1 MKTPRLIAIA
11 LAILLVLAGCG
22 KRETDVEAGIR
33 TQTLLVGNG
42 GEPES
47 LDPHLQNSIPEGSI
61 SNALFEG
68 LTTLDP
74 TTLEPNPAAAT
85 SWAVSADGLVYT
97 FHLRPEARWSNG
109 EPVTAYDFAFAFQ
122 RILKPE
128 CAAIGAF
135 LLWPIRNA
143 KAFNTGQ
150 LTDASAL
157 GIEVIDHHTLR
168 LTLERPTVSLLVR
181 ISQPPWFPVHR
192 ATLEKVAATD
202 ARVGAWTR
210 PGRLVGNGPFVL
222 TEWQSHSRVVVS
234 KNPTYW
240 NAPRTR
246 LERIVFFPFASPPVE
261 EHAFRAGQLHVTY
274 DVPPSKIKHYRER
287 ETAVYRQDPILGSV
301 YLLFN
306 TTQPPFDNAKVR
318 RALAMAIDRPALVN
332 AVYYGSRVPAAAI
345 TPPGMLGY
353 NARAAM
359 PYDPAEARR
368 LLAEAGFPAGRGM
381 PGIELQAGQT
391 IEQPRLAEVLQEMW
405 RRELSLRVI
414 IAVAEGKTI
423 AENFKLRRFS
433 VRIFYWAADFVDPAN
448 FLEAFTTDGRNKYT
462 GWSHP
467 EYDRLINAA
476 GDLPD
481 PVRRLELF
489 QQAEALLL
497 EQAPAAPLFFDRW
510 PRLVH
515 PSVKGWNP
523 SALDLQHWQDVWL
536 EK

>member
-1 MKTPRLIAIA
+1 MKPLRLIATA
-11 LAILLVLAGCG
+11 LAALFVLVACT
-22 KRETDVEAGIR
+22 KRETNVEDGIR

-157 GIEVIDHHTLR
+157 GIEVIDYHTLR

-261 EHAFRAGQLHVTY
+261 ELAFRAGQLHVTY

>member
-1 MKTPRLIAIA
+1 M
-11 LAILLVLAGCG
+11 
-22 KRETDVEAGIR
+22 
-33 TQTLLVGNG
+33 
-42 GEPES
+42 
-47 LDPHLQNSIPEGSI
+47 
-61 SNALFEG
+61 
-68 LTTLDP
+68 
-74 TTLEPNPAAAT
+74 
-85 SWAVSADGLVYT
+85 
-97 FHLRPEARWSNG
+97 
-109 EPVTAYDFAFAFQ
+109 
-122 RILKPE
+122 
-128 CAAIGAF
+128 
-135 LLWPIRNA
+135 
-143 KAFNTGQ
+143 
-150 LTDASAL
+150 
-157 GIEVIDHHTLR
+157 
-168 LTLERPTVSLLVR
+168 
-181 ISQPPWFPVHR
+181 
-192 ATLEKVAATD
+192 
-202 ARVGAWTR
+202 
-210 PGRLVGNGPFVL
+210 
-222 TEWQSHSRVVVS
+222 
-234 KNPTYW
+234 
-240 NAPRTR
+240 
-246 LERIVFFPFASPPVE
+246 
-261 EHAFRAGQLHVTY
+261 
-274 DVPPSKIKHYRER
+274 PPSKIKHYRER

-306 TTQPPFDNAKVR
+306 TTQPPFDNVKVR